1 MRSRGGAVAKI
12 GSTQRLKFYSVR
24 VLGSGSGSSASSEM
38 IVSMY
43 TMQDAYQVPYLIK
56 TIPNLHY
63 N

>member
-43 TMQDAYQVPYLIK
+43 TMQDAYQVPYL
-56 TIPNLHY
+56 
-63 N
+63 